1 MTKTM
6 TFAFVLAAALMS
18 GTATPSFAAPRTGTT
33 ASDVTAQA
41 RSRAPSRAR
50 QTRRDS
56 QAQGSVR
63 LNQNGLPYRVPEDC
77 AYPRTY
83 SGDGAAVFQ
92 LHGCRLP

>member
-6 TFAFVLAAALMS
+6 TFAFVLTSALIL
-18 GTATPSFAAPRTGTT
+18 GAATPSFAAPRTGLT

-41 RSRAPSRAR
+41 RARAQSRAR
-50 QTRRDS
+50 QTGRAAR
-56 QAQGSVR
+56 AQEPVR
-63 LNQNGLPYRVPEDC
+63 LNRDGLPYRVPEDC